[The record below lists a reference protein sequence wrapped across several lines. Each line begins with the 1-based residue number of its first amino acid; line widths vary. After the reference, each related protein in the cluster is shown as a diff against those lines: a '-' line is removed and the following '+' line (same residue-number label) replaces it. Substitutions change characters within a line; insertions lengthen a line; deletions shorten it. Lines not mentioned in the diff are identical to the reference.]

1 MVPIVLL
8 ICCKLNMM
16 LSRLVDTFI
25 RNYVFSDHSSMIDLY
40 RVVMT
45 KKLFPEKEM
54 AAKWSIAPCKKYRLH
69 FLAFPGD
76 ADLFF
81 AVYNALTQLDER
93 NILSFINIVND
104 GREPLAPDVSIEK
117 FSEYIKANTSKIL
130 ITECEQYEPFLLDI
144 IELDPKIQFTLIS
157 RQDIKTELLSVV
169 YAGIKN
175 VKLLAADIYSYGFT
189 NEKFDLIV

>member
-1 MVPIVLL
+1 M
-8 ICCKLNMM
+8 
-16 LSRLVDTFI
+16 
-25 RNYVFSDHSSMIDLY
+25 
-40 RVVMT
+40 
-45 KKLFPEKEM
+45 
-54 AAKWSIAPCKKYRLH
+54 
-69 FLAFPGD
+69 
-76 ADLFF
+76 
-81 AVYNALTQLDER
+81 DER